1 MCSRSTLVSLSCPLP
16 LLRTHPPP
24 LLVCCFFVFV
34 EMGATITASG
44 RLDVNLFLSEKRSG
58 KSHFGLGC
66 HLVSAVWE
74 GCGIASRPL
83 LPVSMQT
90 KQDPREPV
98 LLMALKIMLHA
109 KSCFSVTI
117 FLVGIQK
124 GYAGHC
130 LGEGRG
136 GKLGL
141 LSA

>member
-1 MCSRSTLVSLSCPLP
+1 
-16 LLRTHPPP
+16 
-24 LLVCCFFVFV
+24 
-34 EMGATITASG
+34 MGATSTASG
-44 RLDVNLFLSEKRSG
+44 QLEINLFLSEKRSG

-109 KSCFSVTI
+109 KSCLSVI
-117 FLVGIQK
+117 ISFIRVCWYPEK
-124 GYAGHC
+124 FCRA
-130 LGEGRG
+130 
-136 GKLGL
+136 
-141 LSA
+141 LSS